1 MPSRLTDG
9 LPITTEWL
17 NSLVDAI
24 NAFTADG
31 GSSGNATGSS
41 QRSISVLGQY
51 FNDST
56 RPVQIVADSVTM
68 SATGG
73 ADTAEMTVNFPSQ
86 FADNNVIVVATSAF
100 VSAGARKNRPFKA
113 AASVGLIT
121 NKKFELSVVLTADSG
136 AASEFNAG
144 KQVIVN
150 YIAIGKKL

>member
-9 LPITTEWL
+9 IPITTEWL

-24 NAFTADG
+24 NGLTSAG
-31 GSSGNATGSS
+31 GSTTSTTSS
-41 QRSISVLGQY
+41 QRAISVFGQY
-51 FNDST
+51 FTDSS
-56 RPVQIVADSVTM
+56 RAVQII
-68 SATGG
+68 
-73 ADTAEMTVNFPSQ
+73 ADTVTGTAVAGENEKEFTVNFPTQ

-100 VSAGARKNRPFKA
+100 VSQGTRKNRPFKA

-121 NKKFELSVVLTADSG
+121 RKKFELSVVLTDEG
-136 AASEFNAG
+136 MEFNKG

>member
-9 LPITTEWL
+9 IPITTEWL

-24 NAFTADG
+24 NDINS
-31 GSSGNATGSS
+31 GSGTTTSTTSS

-51 FNDST
+51 FNDSS
-56 RPVQIVADSVTM
+56 RAIQIVADSVT
-68 SATGG
+68 ATAVAGE
-73 ADTAEMTVNFPSQ
+73 DTKEFTVNFPTQ

-100 VSAGARKNRPFKA
+100 VSQGTRKNRPFKA

-121 NKKFELSVVLTADSG
+121 SKKFELSVVLTDDGG
-136 AASEFNAG
+136 AASTFNAG

>member
-9 LPITTEWL
+9 IPITTEWL

-24 NAFTADG
+24 NGLSAPSG
-31 GSSGNATGSS
+31 GASSGS

-51 FNDST
+51 FNDSS
-56 RPVQIVADSVTM
+56 RSVQIVADSVTGT
-68 SATGG
+68 ATGG
-73 ADTAEMTVNFPSQ
+73 EDTKEFTVNFPVQ

-100 VSAGARKNRPFKA
+100 VSQGARQNRPFKA
-113 AASVGLIT
+113 SASVGLVT
-121 NKKFELSVVLTADSG
+121 NKKFEMSVVLTSD
-136 AASEFNAG
+136 NVDVNTG

>member
-9 LPITTEWL
+9 IPITTEWL

-24 NAFTADG
+24 NDINS
-31 GSSGNATGSS
+31 GSGTTTGTTSS

-51 FNDST
+51 FNDSS
-56 RPVQIVADSVTM
+56 RAVQIIADSVTGT
-68 SATGG
+68 AVAGE
-73 ADTAEMTVNFPSQ
+73 DTKEFTVNFPTQ

-100 VSAGARKNRPFKA
+100 VSQGTRKNRPFKA
-113 AASVGLIT
+113 AASVGLT
-121 NKKFELSVVLTADSG
+121 TSKKFELSVVLTDDSG
-136 AASEFNAG
+136 AAAEFNKG

>member
-17 NSLVDAI
+17 NSLVDSI
-24 NAFTADG
+24 NELSGNSGSGTT
-31 GSSGNATGSS
+31 SSGPS

-56 RPVQIVADSVTM
+56 RPVQIIADSVTT

-73 ADTAEMTVNFPSQ
+73 ADTAEMTVSFPTQ

-100 VSAGARKNRPFKA
+100 VSAGTRKNRPFKA

-121 NKKFELSVVLTADSG
+121 SKKFELSVVLTADSG
-136 AASEFNAG
+136 SASEFNSG